1 MSTFASWEISQKH
14 SRPWLDHPELA
25 TRIVLRAGATIFEEA
40 RAHPYFY
47 LIRSGYV
54 QATINRP
61 RGDPLLLEIFGP
73 GMIFGE
79 GAAFDGSALVTC
91 KVVADSALDRF
102 DPAALGDVL
111 SAHPELSL
119 ALVRI
124 MSAKQRVLVMKVAGL
139 SSTTPDVRICDLLAR
154 VAQMESAQREE
165 ASTPQVHLTHQ
176 QIGAMTGLA
185 RVTVTRTLAKL
196 AREGIIRTFPGYV
209 EVLDPVQVKARAAA

>member
-1 MSTFASWEISQKH
+1 
-14 SRPWLDHPELA
+14 
-25 TRIVLRAGATIFEEA
+25 
-40 RAHPYFY
+40 
-47 LIRSGYV
+47 
-54 QATINRP
+54 
-61 RGDPLLLEIFGP
+61 
-73 GMIFGE
+73 MIFGE
-79 GAAFDGSALVTC
+79 GAAFDGSARLVTC

-124 MSAKQRVLVMKVAGL
+124 MSAKQRVLAMKVAGL
-139 SSTTPDVRICDLLAR
+139 SSTKPDVRICDLLAQ

-176 QIGAMTGLA
+176 QIAAMTGLA

-196 AREGIIRTFPGYV
+196 ARDGIIRTVPGYV
-209 EVLDPVQVKARAAA
+209 EILDPAQVKARAAA